1 MSNDNK
7 PFREELKTQ
16 LQDMTTELIL
26 FTASFGKTKEPQ
38 HMNSNVDNIIKL
50 ITDKIDKL
58 IQHDERVI
66 SQKLGTKAGQLA
78 AQQSKNT
85 LLLVKEMLTT
95 KK

>member
-1 MSNDNK
+1 MTDDK
-7 PFREELKTQ
+7 PFREELKDK
-16 LQDMTTELIL
+16 LQDMSTEIIMY
-26 FTASFGKTKEPQ
+26 TASLGKTKEPP
-38 HMNSNVDNIIKL
+38 HMDSNINDIIKL

-85 LLLVKEMLTT
+85 LLLVKEMLT
-95 KK
+95 K

>member
-1 MSNDNK
+1 MTDDK
-7 PFREELKTQ
+7 PFREELKDK
-16 LQDMTTELIL
+16 LQDITTEIIMY
-26 FTASFGKTKEPQ
+26 TASLGKTKEPP
-38 HMNSNVDNIIKL
+38 HMDSNINDIIKL

-85 LLLVKEMLTT
+85 LLLVKEMLT

>member
-1 MSNDNK
+1 MTDDK
-7 PFREELKTQ
+7 PFREELKNK
-16 LQDMTTELIL
+16 LQDITTEIIMY
-26 FTASFGKTKEPQ
+26 TASLGKTKEPP
-38 HMNSNVDNIIKL
+38 HMDSNINDIIKL

-85 LLLVKEMLTT
+85 LLLVKEMLT

>member
-1 MSNDNK
+1 MTDDK
-7 PFREELKTQ
+7 PFREELKDK
-16 LQDMTTELIL
+16 LQDITTEIIMY
-26 FTASFGKTKEPQ
+26 TASLGTTKEPP
-38 HMNSNVDNIIKL
+38 HMDSNINDIIKL

-85 LLLVKEMLTT
+85 LLLVKEMLT

>member
-1 MSNDNK
+1 MTDDK

-16 LQDMTTELIL
+16 LQDMSTELIL
-26 FTASFGKTKEPQ
+26 FTASLGKTKEPQ

-85 LLLVKEMLTT
+85 LLLVKEMLT